1 MLPAS
6 ETILC
11 IGNSLQVEKV
21 SEKDTILVSM
31 VFISYSNMTSA
42 SESM

>member
-1 MLPAS
+1 
-6 ETILC
+6 
-11 IGNSLQVEKV
+11 LQLEKV

-31 VFISYSNMTSA
+31 VSRSFSNMTSA